1 MEELQYDPQALAE
14 VCRERGVR
22 KLLLFGSRA
31 RGDARPDSDVDLI
44 VDYDPASGMTMFEFM
59 DLEEELARLFEGFK
73 VDVISNRGISPHFKD
88 SIFCSTRVLYES

>member
-1 MEELQYDPQALAE
+1 MEELQYDPQALAK

-44 VDYDPASGMTMFEFM
+44 VDYDPASGMTMFTFM
-59 DLEEELARLFEGFK
+59 DLEDELARLFAGLK
-73 VDVISNRGISPHFKD
+73 VDAISSCGISPYFKE
-88 SIFCSTRVLYES
+88 SIFDSTRILYES